1 MSSGILVG
9 IDGSPQ
15 GDKAFAYA
23 LDLAG
28 HAAAILHACA
38 VVYGPDIEM
47 AEASER
53 EGLIELRR
61 EHLGSK
67 LDSLAAQAIGADV
80 KIQPHILEGQPVE
93 QLLALAQSQNVNHI
107 VVGHRSKGLFEQ
119 LLMGSV
125 AKGVVDY
132 ARCNVT
138 VVR

>member
-1 MSSGILVG
+1 MSSHILVG

-23 LDLAG
+23 LNLAAR
-28 HAAAILHACA
+28 AAAVLHACA

-53 EGLIELRR
+53 EALIEQRR
-61 EHLGSK
+61 EQLRKK
-67 LDSLAAQAIGADV
+67 LDSLAAQAGETGV
-80 KIQPHILEGQPVE
+80 EIQLHILEGQPVE
-93 QLLALAQSQNVNHI
+93 QLLALAQSQNVSHI

-125 AKGVVDY
+125 AKGVVDQ